1 MPNIDHE
8 GRKETD
14 KLTLLK
20 GGRNF
25 LIKKFHFL
33 IFCSLLIITTASI
46 NISGG
51 QLLLNQKTYLSQK
64 KREW

>member
-25 LIKKFHFL
+25 LIKKFPF
-33 IFCSLLIITTASI
+33 
-46 NISGG
+46 
-51 QLLLNQKTYLSQK
+51 
-64 KREW
+64 